1 MKNKTKEE
9 LAQLVNQTLAK
20 GDVAGHLAALGN
32 LDPDFQVTVLNS
44 QVIKIEHLPDTE
56 KKEPC
61 SGLQN
66 LIEAFFEFLAGDDCP
81 YR

>member
-32 LDPDFQVTVLNS
+32 LDSSLRVTAEDNNHRL
-44 QVIKIEHLPDTE
+44 IKIERVE
-56 KKEPC
+56 EVQWSKSECREVMKF
-61 SGLQN
+61 
-66 LIEAFFEFLAGDDCP
+66 LIDSFVNFLVGE
-81 YR
+81 R

>member
-1 MKNKTKEE
+1 M
-9 LAQLVNQTLAK
+9 VNQTLAK

-44 QVIKIEHLPDTE
+44 QVIKIEHLADTE

-61 SGLQN
+61 SGLQD
-66 LIEAFFEFLAGDDCP
+66 LIEAFFEFLAEDDCP